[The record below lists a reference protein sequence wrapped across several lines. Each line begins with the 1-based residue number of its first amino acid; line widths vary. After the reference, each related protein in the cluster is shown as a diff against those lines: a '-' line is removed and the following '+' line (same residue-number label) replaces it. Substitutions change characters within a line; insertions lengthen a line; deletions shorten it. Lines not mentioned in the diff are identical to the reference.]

1 MQGHIPGNVIAA
13 CFGLSAFA
21 VALISGLAAGR
32 SAANILSAATLALI
46 VCYAL
51 GFIIARVAGI
61 AVRDAAEAATRK
73 SRAKA
78 SSEARDHAVQEA
90 A

>member
-1 MQGHIPGNVIAA
+1 MQSHLPGNVIAA

-32 SAANILSAATLALI
+32 GAANILSAATLALLT
-46 VCYAL
+46 CYAL
-51 GFIIARVAGI
+51 GFVIARVAAI
-61 AVRDAAEAATRK
+61 AVRDAANTATRK
-73 SRAKA
+73 SRAT
-78 SSEARDHAVQEA
+78 SNTEARDAVVREA